1 MAFLAR
7 IFRFVFWM
15 LIVSWSV
22 AILRRIVRNMGRG
35 AGPGS
40 AKNSSM
46 DIPSDAVSRKLVRDP
61 MCGMHIAEGLA
72 LPVKQGSEVLHFCS
86 AECRDRYLSKSQKFA
101 ANA

>member
-1 MAFLAR
+1 
-7 IFRFVFWM
+7 
-15 LIVSWSV
+15 
-22 AILRRIVRNMGRG
+22 
-35 AGPGS
+35 
-40 AKNSSM
+40 
-46 DIPSDAVSRKLVRDP
+46 